1 MTSVVDA
8 KPRNDSIDFVK
19 LVAVFLVLN
28 SHMGLC
34 YGSHSFLATGGA
46 IGDALFFFVSGF
58 TLFLGG
64 KYRFDN
70 WYKRRLSR
78 IYPSVLA
85 TGIVACLL
93 FKSEDSFFDVIT
105 AKRYWFVQCI
115 FIYYILLYPIKTYV
129 SKVWI
134 AFTALFALV
143 VAAYFLFFDFTGK
156 GIFWG
161 SDSYFRWMFFF
172 LIVLQ
177 GAMLGKQGHI
187 TFRVW
192 HLPALLVC
200 IAAWYGVCFFFN
212 GVNWQILSVIPMFG
226 ITYFLYSVS
235 NNSLVKKTLQT
246 KMLKK
251 PVLLVGS
258 LCLESYLIQKYLITD
273 SLNNLFPLNIPI
285 IMLLVL
291 LFAFFV
297 RMVSEFIRQ
306 VFSADAFDYKKMF
319 LFFNR

>member
-1 MTSVVDA
+1 MTPVVDA

-28 SHMGLC
+28 SHMGIC

-46 IGDALFFFVSGF
+46 IGDALFFFISGF

-115 FIYYILLYPIKTYV
+115 FIYYVLLYPIKTYV

-134 AFTALFALV
+134 VFAALFAFV
-143 VAAYFLFFDFTGK
+143 VGAYFLFFDFTGK

-161 SDSYFRWMFFF
+161 SDSYFRRMFFF

-177 GAMLGKQGHI
+177 GAMLGKQGQI

-192 HLPALLVC
+192 HLPALFVS
-200 IAAWYGVCFFFN
+200 IVAWYGVCYFFN
-212 GVNWQILSVIPMFG
+212 GANWQILSVVPIFG

-235 NNSLVKKTLQT
+235 NNRLVKKNITNEGAQETGFGCRFSLSR
-246 KMLKK
+246 KLF
-251 PVLLVGS
+251 GS
-258 LCLESYLIQKYLITD
+258 EISNNGFIKQSVSAQHSSNYGSCSSFCFLCPSRIGI
-273 SLNNLFPLNIPI
+273 
-285 IMLLVL
+285 
-291 LFAFFV
+291 
-297 RMVSEFIRQ
+297 
-306 VFSADAFDYKKMF
+306 YKASV
-319 LFFNR
+319 

>member
-1 MTSVVDA
+1 MTSLVDA

-28 SHMGLC
+28 SHMGIC

-46 IGDALFFFVSGF
+46 IGDALFFFISGF

-85 TGIVACLL
+85 TGIIACVL
-93 FKSEDSFFDVIT
+93 FNSEDSFFDVIT

-129 SKVWI
+129 NKVWI
-134 AFTALFALV
+134 VFTVLFAFV
-143 VAAYFLFFDFTGK
+143 VVAYFLFFDFTGK

-187 TFRVW
+187 MFRVW
-192 HLPALLVC
+192 HLPALLLSV
-200 IAAWYGVCFFFN
+200 AAWYGVCYLFN
-212 GVNWQILSVIPMFG
+212 GDNLQICSVVPMFG

-235 NNSLVKKTLQT
+235 NSHLVKKTLQT
-246 KMLKK
+246 RALKK
-251 PVLLVGS
+251 PVLLIGS
-258 LCLESYLIQKYLITD
+258 LCLESYLVQKYLITE
-273 SLNNLFPLNIPI
+273 SLNYLFPLNIPI
-285 IMLLVL
+285 VMLIVL
-291 LFAFFV
+291 LFAFLT
-297 RMVSEFIRQ
+297 RIVSEFIRQ
-306 VFSADAFDYKKMF
+306 VFNTDAFDYKKMV